1 MFLIQFTDEKWER
14 FKENTAV
21 KFTVI
26 NIQSIHPEVMTSD
39 KTRYV
44 DCYSQETWQ

>member
-1 MFLIQFTDEKWER
+1 MLLIQFTDEKWER
-14 FKENTAV
+14 FKEKTAV

-26 NIQSIHPEVMTSD
+26 NIQSIHPGVTTFD

-44 DCYSQETWQ
+44 NCYFQETWQ

>member
-26 NIQSIHPEVMTSD
+26 NIQSIHQEVMTSD